1 MAQMKSGDNPSNFDV
16 DEVQDYL
23 DSASASERKRVLD
36 AEKSG
41 KNRKG
46 VMEHKG
52 AVPGVTVPAAGGEN
66 ELGTQGATEAADPS
80 DAGDGESAETDKVL
94 SQDERSEEDALGE
107 DETANERWTE
117 QAADVAS
124 KTPAQVAHQAAAE
137 ASEAAAKENLKQ
149 VRGASGGPRSAAA
162 GNQQP
167 VTVTGKVLRK
177 GIPTGAVI
185 KVTPLVPISGGDG
198 TRATVAV
205 KLADNVWTPFKAPAN
220 TGGLGAAAA
229 ATATTSA
236 GQKNATIAANA
247 LTKF

>member
-1 MAQMKSGDNPSNFDV
+1 MAAMKSGDNPSNFDV

-52 AVPGVTVPAAGGEN
+52 AVPGVTVPAAGGDN
-66 ELGTQGATEAADPS
+66 ELGTEGTKAADSS

-94 SQDERSEEDALGE
+94 SQDERVEEDALGK

-124 KTPAQVAHQAAAE
+124 QTPAQVAHQAAAE
-137 ASEAAAKENLKQ
+137 AGQKAAEENLKQ
-149 VRGASGGPRSAAA
+149 VRKSAGSPRGAVA
-162 GNQQP
+162 GNQNP

-198 TRATVAV
+198 TRISVAT

-229 ATATTSA
+229 ATATTST